1 MKKILSAI
9 SLIFILLMFILACPN
24 YGSAQSTELDQLV
37 HNIQRK
43 YNRILSLSLEF
54 TQIYNS
60 PSEGMRRETG
70 HLLLKKPGKMRWDY
84 KEPEYKTFISNG
96 RVMYEYVPSD
106 KYATKTQVSES
117 DDMRTPFMFLLG
129 RGDLKGEFKN
139 IEYAKEAPAKSG
151 NKVLRL
157 IPKKDQEIRELL
169 IEVDPKTVQIWR
181 LSFIE
186 DDGARSDY
194 LFTAIRENVPT
205 NHDLF
210 TFKPPAGVEVR
221 ENN

>member
-1 MKKILSAI
+1 MISMKKILTAI
-9 SLIFILLMFILACPN
+9 TLVFLLTCPD
-24 YGSAQSTELDQLV
+24 YSSAQSTDLDQLV
-37 HNIQRK
+37 SSIQKK
-43 YNRILSLSLEF
+43 YHRILSLSLEF

-60 PSEGMRRETG
+60 PSEGTRRESG

-84 KEPEYKTFISNG
+84 KEPEYKTFVSNG

-106 KYATKTQVSES
+106 KYATKTPVKES

-129 RGDLKGEFKN
+129 QGNLRNDFKKIEF
-139 IEYAKEAPAKSG
+139 AQEAPARGG

-157 IPKKDQEIRELL
+157 FPKKDLDIRELL

-186 DDGARSDY
+186 DDGARSDF
-194 LFTAIRENVPT
+194 LFNSIRENVPT
-205 NHDLF
+205 NRDLF

-221 ENN
+221 EEDN

>member
-1 MKKILSAI
+1 MKKILAAS
-9 SLIFILLMFILACPN
+9 SLIILFLCPN
-24 YGSAQSTELDQLV
+24 YGSAQTTPDLDSLV
-37 HNIQRK
+37 KKLQKK

-60 PSEGMRRETG
+60 PSEGTRRETG

-84 KEPEYKTFISNG
+84 KEPEYKTFVSNG

-106 KYATKTQVSES
+106 KYATRTPVKES

-129 RGDLKGEFKN
+129 QGDLRGDFKSIEFS
-139 IEYAKEAPAKSG
+139 KEAPAKAG
-151 NKVLRL
+151 NLVLRL
-157 IPKKDQEIRELL
+157 VPKKDQDIRELL
-169 IEVDPKTVQIWR
+169 IEVNPGTMQIWR
-181 LSFIE
+181 LSFL
-186 DDGARSDY
+186 DDEGARSDY

-210 TFKPPAGVEVR
+210 TFKPPPGVEVR
-221 ENN
+221 DNDSN